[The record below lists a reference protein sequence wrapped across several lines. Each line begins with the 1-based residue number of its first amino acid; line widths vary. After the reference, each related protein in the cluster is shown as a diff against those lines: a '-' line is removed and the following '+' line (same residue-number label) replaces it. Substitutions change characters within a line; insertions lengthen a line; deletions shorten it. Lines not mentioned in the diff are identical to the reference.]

1 MEKATYVSVWDGGI
15 EIRTQCLF
23 SRESSCVYDVESVDV
38 NGLDVLEEEFVEL
51 ADGTEIRHFITEDDL
66 EHF

>member
-1 MEKATYVSVWDGGI
+1 MEKATYVTVWDGGI

-23 SRESSCVYDVESVDV
+23 DKESSTVYDVESVEV

-51 ADGTEIRHFITEDDL
+51 SDGTEIRNFLNEDEL
-66 EHF
+66 E